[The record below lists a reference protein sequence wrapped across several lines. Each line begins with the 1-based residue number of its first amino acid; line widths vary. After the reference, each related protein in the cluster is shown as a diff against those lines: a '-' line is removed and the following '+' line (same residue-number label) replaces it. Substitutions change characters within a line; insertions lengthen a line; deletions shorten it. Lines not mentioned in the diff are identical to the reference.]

1 MGTMNEV
8 LIVFK
13 TGLRK
18 YGLLVNY
25 NTDTTDD
32 DQTSTTY
39 QFVSSDKIKAYKATG
54 DENLIDAIADYKVAY
69 IDTNLRF

>member
-1 MGTMNEV
+1 MGTLNEV

-13 TGLRK
+13 SGLRK
-18 YGLLVNY
+18 YGLLINY
-25 NTDTTDD
+25 NTDTTGAIN
-32 DQTSTTY
+32 TY

-54 DENLIDAIADYKVAY
+54 DESLVDAIAQHNIDY